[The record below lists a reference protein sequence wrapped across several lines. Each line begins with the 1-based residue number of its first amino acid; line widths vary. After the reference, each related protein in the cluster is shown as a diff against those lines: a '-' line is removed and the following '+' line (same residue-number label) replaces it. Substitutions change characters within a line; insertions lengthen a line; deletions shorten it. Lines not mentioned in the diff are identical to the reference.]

1 MKMNRMLRRMLPVFF
16 VCCGTLAVSGTAD
29 AAALRLSL
37 EECVERTLASDQAIV
52 SAEANAESS
61 AWQMRSARRAAGP
74 TVSWGA
80 QAYRIGGRDYREA
93 PFDKTFNN
101 TLSVEIP
108 LYTGG
113 QIEGAVER
121 YRQQT
126 NAAMFGIEGEMQAA
140 RFRAV
145 EAYYN
150 VLQRENLV
158 QVAESA
164 VRMVSEQ
171 LRLLNIQFNEGAI
184 ARSDVIQMQVQMAEY
199 EQSLIGA
206 RGDLAVAEATLC
218 SVVGLP
224 AGTEIELADTLTYE
238 PYEPSLEE
246 CTDYGLR
253 NRPDRA
259 AADARIMEAE
269 AQRATAMHGSR
280 PRVVGVLTKNM
291 VGSEAFRQD
300 RNANWR
306 AGLELRWNIFDNQVT
321 AADVRAA
328 EKARE
333 KAVADANETERVVRL
348 DIRRAYTQMRTAEEK
363 IHTAH
368 AAIEQAQKNNMLAEV
383 RYKEG
388 VDIILKVTD
397 AQEKLVRA
405 RTNYYTALYEYN
417 LNKAGLARAMGVSVA
432 MDVPRDRMAAEHGRS
447 PLQAA
452 GDAALSLPPG
462 GQPADR
468 GTE

>member
-1 MKMNRMLRRMLPVFF
+1 MKMKRMLRKILPVFLA
-16 VCCGTLAVSGTAD
+16 CCGSLAGSGTAG
-29 AAALRLSL
+29 AEPLRLSL
-37 EECVERTLASDQAIV
+37 AESVEMALASDQTIV
-52 SAEANAESS
+52 SAEADAAAS

-80 QAYRIGGRDYREA
+80 QAYSIGGRDYREA
-93 PFDKTFNN
+93 PFDRTFNN
-101 TLSVEIP
+101 SLSMEIP

-121 YRQQT
+121 YRHQT
-126 NAAMFGIEGEMQAA
+126 NAAMFGIEGERQAV
-140 RFRAV
+140 RFRTV

-150 VLQRENLV
+150 VLQRKNLV

-164 VRMVSEQ
+164 VRMVGEQ
-171 LRLLNIQFNEGAI
+171 LRFLNIQFNEGTV

-306 AGLELRWNIFDNQVT
+306 AGLEVRWNIFDNQVT
-321 AADVRAA
+321 AANVSAA
-328 EKARE
+328 EKAVE
-333 KAVADANETERVVRL
+333 KAAADANETERIIRL

-363 IHTAH
+363 IHTAQT
-368 AAIEQAQKNNMLAEV
+368 AIEQAQKNNVLAEV

-388 VDIILKVTD
+388 IDVILKVTD

-417 LNKAGLARAMGVSVA
+417 LNRAGLARAMGVSVA
-432 MDVPRDRMAAEHGRS
+432 MDVPRYIAAAERGRS
-447 PLQAA
+447 PLHAME
-452 GDAALSLPPG
+452 DAALPSSHRD
-462 GQPADR
+462 PAGDR
-468 GTE
+468 GME